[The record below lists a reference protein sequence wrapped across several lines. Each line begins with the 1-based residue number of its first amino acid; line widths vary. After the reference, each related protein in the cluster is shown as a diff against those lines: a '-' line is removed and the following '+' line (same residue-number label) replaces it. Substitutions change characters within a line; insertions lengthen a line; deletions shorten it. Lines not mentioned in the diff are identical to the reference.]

1 MIDENRTEKIT
12 FRVTPSELKSIA
24 NKAKES
30 NIKVS
35 EYVRQS
41 SLGKDIIIIKGIDK
55 LAKEVNAIGRNLN
68 QLAILCHQ
76 GKITCPNL
84 DYVEK
89 ELDEV
94 WHLLNS
100 LIAKTKRKKN

>member
-1 MIDENRTEKIT
+1 MENRTEKIT
-12 FRVTPSELKSIA
+12 FRVTPSELKIIE

-41 SLGKDIIIIKGIDK
+41 SLGKDIIVIRD
-55 LAKEVNAIGRNLN
+55 LEELVKEVNAIGRNLN

-76 GKITCPNL
+76 GKITCLKL
-84 DYVEK
+84 DYVENK
-89 ELDEV
+89 LDKV
-94 WHLLNS
+94 WQSLNLLV
-100 LIAKTKRKKN
+100 IKTKRKRN